1 MGTFLFA
8 FAFIGL
14 ILFIGF
20 CLLYLVYLVFAFI
33 WDMFSGS

>member
-8 FAFIGL
+8 FACIGL

-20 CLLYLVYLVFAFI
+20 CLLYLVYLLFAVI
-33 WDMFSGS
+33 WDIFSGS